1 MLLVTFPYQM
11 NNPGPRASVVALPR
25 RVSLVSQAA
34 ESIRAHLRAGQW
46 TQRLPAERRLCKLLQ
61 VSRPTV
67 RAALGQLEREGVIRL
82 VGRTR
87 RCTGAGRSRS
97 TRVAR
102 SRSIAMLVPSPL
114 QAMHPTVL
122 FMMDTLR
129 DRLADAG
136 HVIHL
141 HVSPAAFSAKP
152 ARSLEGLIEGDPT
165 AIWVAW
171 GSKEPMQ
178 RWFLRHR
185 APLLVVGSCGP
196 GIPLPSVDV
205 DFRATCRHAG
215 DLLLRKGH
223 RRLALVMQQDA
234 YDGDV
239 ESERGFREV
248 LGHHHGVQ
256 LRILRHDGTAAHLCS
271 LLDAALRSP
280 HRPTGYLVFRAAH
293 ALTVV
298 MHLMRR
304 GLRLPHDAAVLSRDE
319 EAYLRHASPAVS
331 RYAIDLDQFS
341 RRVCNAVRAL
351 AETGALPARAVR
363 LMPELIVGETA

>member
-1 MLLVTFPYQM
+1 M
-11 NNPGPRASVVALPR
+11 VALPR

-34 ESIRAHLRAGQW
+34 ESIRAHLRAGHW
-46 TQRLPAERRLCKLLQ
+46 AQRLPAERRLCEILQ

-67 RAALGQLEREGVIRL
+67 RLALGQLEREGVIRL
-82 VGRTR
+82 VGRAR
-87 RCTGAGRSRS
+87 RRVGAGRARAIRGS
-97 TRVAR
+97 R

-114 QAMHPTVL
+114 QAMHPTAL

-136 HVIHL
+136 RAVRL
-141 HVSPAAFSAKP
+141 HASPAAFSAKP
-152 ARSLEGLIEGDPT
+152 ARALEMLTGGDPM
-165 AIWVAW
+165 AVWVAW

-178 RWFLRHR
+178 RWFLRR
-185 APLLVVGSCGP
+185 RVPLLVVGSCGS
-196 GIPLPSVDV
+196 GVPLPSVDV

-215 DLLLRKGH
+215 EILVRKGH

-239 ESERGFREV
+239 ESERGLREV
-248 LGHHHGVQ
+248 LGRHPGVH
-256 LRILRHDGTAAHLCS
+256 LRVLRHDGTAAHLCS
-271 LLDAALRSP
+271 LLDAALRRAD
-280 HRPTGYLVFRAAH
+280 RPTGYLVFRAAH

-304 GLRLPHDAAVLSRDE
+304 GVRLPQDAAVLSRDE

-331 RYAIDLDQFS
+331 RYSIDLDQFS
-341 RRVCNAVRAL
+341 RKVCSAVREL

-363 LMPELIVGETA
+363 LMPEFIAGETV